1 MPLKQAFDLTKER
14 RTIAQPNAGFIIQ
27 LIAFERVIF
36 GTTSRLG
43 DLINKKAE
51 VNEEDGTQKSEQ
63 AVDKEIADGIEM
75 LKISG
80 DEEAA
85 KELQNEI

>member
-1 MPLKQAFDLTKER
+1 MLDRGMKLKQAFDLTKEK

-51 VNEEDGTQKSEQ
+51 VSEEDGT
-63 AVDKEIADGIEM
+63 
-75 LKISG
+75 
-80 DEEAA
+80 
-85 KELQNEI
+85 